1 MRFPKRS
8 ETFAQIETRALK
20 KLGHDVS
27 VYTLHPEKPEDE
39 SGLESTGITPSQ
51 LYRPVARVSL
61 ADMVLVLRH
70 APLAMRLVWVL
81 LRTCWRTPRHFAKA
95 VVLLPAAVGVFS
107 QLMKDKPSVVH
118 LFWGHYPALV
128 GWLWLAANPKHR
140 LSMFLGAYDL
150 MYKFPLSRVVGRN
163 LQFEGRGL
171 VFTHAKAN
179 LQAIDDFGLDS
190 SQVVVS
196 YRSVDMSQLK
206 LAPGSKV
213 PRRVFSAGRLIPEKG
228 MATLVQAFSRVV
240 AQYPDATLVI
250 AGDGPQ
256 KPYLIKLTEQLG
268 ITSLVSFPGH
278 LPQPVLFAQLS
289 SADVFALM
297 SSSWSERLPNVVK
310 EAMALGVHPLVQ
322 ESPGMFEL
330 IPSPVLGT
338 VLQNASEQAVSQA
351 LLDIFEAESSAEQL
365 AQVQQERRAF
375 IQKHFDA
382 SAIMVQRCELWQ
394 ACLNEPASRGFQ
406 NQ

>member
-8 ETFAQIETRALK
+8 ETFAQVETRALK

-27 VYTLHPEKPEDE
+27 VYTLHPEKPDDE
-39 SGLESTGITPSQ
+39 VGVEGTGVEPDQ
-51 LYRPVARVSL
+51 LYRPAARVSL
-61 ADMVLVLRH
+61 ADIALVLRH
-70 APLAMRLVWVL
+70 IPLAIRLVWVL

-95 VVLLPAAVGVFS
+95 MVLLPAAMGVFS
-107 QLMKDKPSVVH
+107 QLMKDKPAVVH

-128 GWLWLAANPKHR
+128 GWLWLAANPGHR

-150 MYKFPLSRVVGRN
+150 MYQFPLSRVVGRK
-163 LQFEGRGL
+163 LQSEGRGL

-179 LQAIDDFGLDS
+179 LQAIGDFGLDA

-196 YRSVDMSQLK
+196 YRGVDISQLQSE
-206 LAPGSKV
+206 PGSKV
-213 PRRVFSAGRLIPEKG
+213 PQRIFSAGRLIPEKG
-228 MATLVQAFSRVV
+228 MATLVQAFSSVV

-256 KPYLIKLTEQLG
+256 KPYLIKLAEQLG
-268 ITSLVSFPGH
+268 ITNSVSFPGH
-278 LPQPVLFAQLS
+278 LPQQVLFAQLS

-310 EAMALGVHPLVQ
+310 EAMALGVHPLVL

-330 IPSPVLGT
+330 IPSPLLGT

-351 LLDIFEAESSAEQL
+351 LLDIFEAENSAERVAQL
-365 AQVQQERRAF
+365 QQERRNH
-375 IQKHFDA
+375 IQQHFDA
-382 SAIMVQRCELWQ
+382 STIMFKRCDLWQ
-394 ACLNEPASRGFQ
+394 ACLNEPASRGIQ